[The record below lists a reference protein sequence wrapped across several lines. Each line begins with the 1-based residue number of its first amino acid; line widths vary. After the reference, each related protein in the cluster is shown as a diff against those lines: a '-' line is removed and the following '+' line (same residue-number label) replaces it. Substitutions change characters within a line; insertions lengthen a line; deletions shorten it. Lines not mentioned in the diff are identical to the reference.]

1 MCIRDRAAFLF
12 TNDDVF
18 QPIHTL
24 SGGERGRISL
34 AKLMLSNANF
44 LILDEP
50 TRGLNADDE
59 VTVFAALAKLAHTGD
74 PKHCVIVLTASREIA
89 EAADTLFEI

>member
-1 MCIRDRAAFLF
+1 MAVGTLPLVQQRLVAIARA
-12 TNDDVF
+12 
-18 QPIHTL
+18 
-24 SGGERGRISL
+24 ISTE
-34 AKLMLSNANF
+34 AEV

>member
-1 MCIRDRAAFLF
+1 MLAAFLF